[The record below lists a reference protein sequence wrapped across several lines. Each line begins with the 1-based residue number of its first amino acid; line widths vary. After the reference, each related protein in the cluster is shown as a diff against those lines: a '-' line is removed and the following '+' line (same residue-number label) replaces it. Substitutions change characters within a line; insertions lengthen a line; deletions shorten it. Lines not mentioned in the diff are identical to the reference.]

1 MANSNKPSVVLSI
14 PWELYKKG
22 GVNTVVKDLIS
33 QFVLPDSPYNV
44 ILHINNWQKKTNDD
58 NKEYEV
64 IRIPTTDISCCNT
77 YAKKIKYL
85 FIQKPK
91 MYFQWYRV
99 IKKHNVQVI
108 NVHFPTANV
117 LSLLNI
123 CKLFKIRLVFSFH
136 GADIDQ
142 LHITTTEKALKY
154 FSRLVYR
161 IVVCSLS
168 MKERLIKKSSLYS
181 EKIVVIPNGIDS
193 EKIKNYSFPINE
205 NKSLINPYFVNI
217 GTFEPKKGQDI
228 LIHAFQL
235 LNENYPVHNHQLVFI
250 GRQTEYLMELKN
262 LVNQLGL
269 SDRIVFYTDL
279 SHKHV
284 MQILSKAELFLLP
297 SRDEPFGL
305 ALLEAGLLNIPIMAH
320 AVGGVKE
327 IISPD
332 YDGILITE
340 NTALVWYQQLV
351 RFLKNEHEINCLI
364 ENFSTTIDKR
374 FSSKVVFSS
383 YIKLFHQVE
392 SIS

>member
-1 MANSNKPSVVLSI
+1 MTKYNKPTVVISI
-14 PWELYKKG
+14 PWELYIKG
-22 GVNTVVKDLIS
+22 GVNTVVKGLIS
-33 QFVLPDSPYNV
+33 EFVLLDSPYNV
-44 ILHINNWQKKTNDD
+44 ILHINNWQKKTNDDD

-85 FIQKPK
+85 LIQKPK
-91 MYFQWYRV
+91 MYFEWYMV

-205 NKSLINPYFVNI
+205 NKSLMNPYFVNI
-217 GTFEPKKGQDI
+217 ATFEPKKGQDI

-235 LNENYPVHNHQLVFI
+235 LNENYPDHNHQLILI
-250 GRQTEYLMELKN
+250 GRKTDYLIELQS

-269 SDRIVFYTDL
+269 SDQIVFYTNL
-279 SHKHV
+279 NHKHV

-305 ALLEAGLLNIPIMAH
+305 VLLEAGWLNIPIMAH

-327 IISPD
+327 ILSSVN
-332 YDGILITE
+332 DGILITE
-340 NTALVWYQQLV
+340 NTAQVWYQELIKFLTNKYDTNSLV
-351 RFLKNEHEINCLI
+351 
-364 ENFSTTIDKR
+364 ENFSTTIDNR
-374 FSSKVVFSS
+374 YSSKTVSSS
-383 YIKLFHQVE
+383 YIKLFQEV
-392 SIS
+392 

>member
-1 MANSNKPSVVLSI
+1 MTKYTKPTVIISI
-14 PWELYKKG
+14 PWELYIKG
-22 GVNTVVKDLIS
+22 GVNTVVKGLIS
-33 QFVLPDSPYNV
+33 EFVLLDSPYNV

-58 NKEYEV
+58 DNKEYKV
-64 IRIPTTDISCCNT
+64 IRIPTIDISCCNS
-77 YAKKIKYL
+77 YIKKIKYIL
-85 FIQKPK
+85 IQKPR

-142 LHITTTEKALKY
+142 LHIMTTEKVLKS

-168 MKERLIKKSSLYS
+168 MKERLIKKSNLYS

-205 NKSLINPYFVNI
+205 NKSLMNPYFVNI
-217 GTFEPKKGQDI
+217 ATFEPKKGQDL

-235 LNENYPVHNHQLVFI
+235 LNENYPDHNHQLILI
-250 GRQTEYLMELKN
+250 GRKTNYLIELQS

-269 SDRIVFYTDL
+269 SDKIVFYTNL
-279 SHKHV
+279 NHKYV

-305 ALLEAGLLNIPIMAH
+305 VLLEAGWLNIPIMAH

-327 IISPD
+327 ILSSVN
-332 YDGILITE
+332 DGILITE
-340 NTALVWYQQLV
+340 NTAQVWYQELIKFLTNKYDTNSLV
-351 RFLKNEHEINCLI
+351 
-364 ENFSTTIDKR
+364 ENFSTTIDNR
-374 FSSKVVFSS
+374 YSSKTVSSS
-383 YIKLFHQVE
+383 YIKLFQEV
-392 SIS
+392 